1 MTQWILDN
9 AGALRGGSFR
19 AEPRGGQRG
28 MRLGL
33 LGPEALDEELVAA
46 GQNSAEERRRSVR
59 GESHRG

>member
-33 LGPEALDEELVAA
+33 LGPDELDEAA
-46 GQNSAEERRRSVR
+46 GAGSEGEAEDRRRPVR
-59 GESHRG
+59 GESDQG